1 MGLNAVLMS
10 SWHRAQVG
18 QLPAAQQVT
27 TQYSQTLT
35 LVSSD
40 DFTSS
45 GPRMLLIPRKDPGAA
60 VTSWI
65 ALELRSSR
73 EPFDVWTLGAPV
85 TTGVSARI
93 VPDLTSNTQT
103 QLLDARPA
111 TNTSRDAALQPGESL
126 RDEAHGITVSVGT
139 IAGGTATVA
148 VMMRTLVD
156 DVAPSSPQNLASS
169 GDTNAATLRWSA
181 ATDDDAVDH
190 YDVERDAA
198 TIGATRGLSFGDAR
212 VAELTAPVYRVIAV
226 DRSGNRAASVPL
238 NVVLPDA
245 TPPSVVPRLKA
256 TAGRTGV
263 ALSWSP
269 ARDNRAVRSYRIV
282 RDGVKVA
289 PVSQTTY
296 SDRRA
301 GAGPHRYQV
310 IAEDSSGNLGA
321 PSAVKIVIARTPRTV
336 LLRSSRKGRV
346 ITMRFRAV
354 GATSMRAYS
363 AGRRIARAKGTR
375 LTVRLRMAAGAT
387 RRRTVRVVASSHAGS
402 SAHNWTVRGAGRR

>member
-1 MGLNAVLMS
+1 
-10 SWHRAQVG
+10 
-18 QLPAAQQVT
+18 
-27 TQYSQTLT
+27 
-35 LVSSD
+35 
-40 DFTSS
+40 
-45 GPRMLLIPRKDPGAA
+45 MLLIPRKDPGAA

-65 ALELRSSR
+65 SLEVRSSR
-73 EPFDVWTLGAPV
+73 APFDVWTLGAPV
-85 TTGVSARI
+85 NTGISARI
-93 VPDLTSNTQT
+93 VPDLTSTTQT

-111 TNTSRDAALQPGESL
+111 TNTSLDAALQPGESL
-126 RDEAHGITVSVGT
+126 RDEAHGITISAGT
-139 IAGGTATVA
+139 IAGGTATIA
-148 VMMRTLVD
+148 VTMPTLVD
-156 DVAPSSPQNLASS
+156 DLAPTSPQNLASS
-169 GDTNAATLRWSA
+169 GDSNAATLRWSA

-198 TIGATRGLSFGDAR
+198 MIGATRGLSFGDAR
-212 VAELTAPVYRVIAV
+212 VAELAAPVYRVIAV
-226 DRSGNRAASVPL
+226 DRSGNRAASAPL
-238 NVVLPDA
+238 NVVLHDA
-245 TPPSVVPRLKA
+245 TPPSAVPGLKA
-256 TAGRTGV
+256 TAGRARV

-321 PSAVKIVIARTPRTV
+321 PSAVKIVVARTPRTV

-363 AGRRIARAKGTR
+363 TGRRVARANGTR
-375 LTVRLRMAAGAT
+375 LTVRLRIAAGAT
-387 RRRTVRVVASSHAGS
+387 RRTVRVVASSPAGS
-402 SAHNWTVRGAGRR
+402 SAHSWTVHGAGRR